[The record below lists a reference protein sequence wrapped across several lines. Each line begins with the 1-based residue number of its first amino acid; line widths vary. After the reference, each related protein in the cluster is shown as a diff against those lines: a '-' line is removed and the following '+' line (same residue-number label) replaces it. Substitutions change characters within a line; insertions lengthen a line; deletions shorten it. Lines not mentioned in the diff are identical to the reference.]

1 MSSNKTLAQKTKDL
15 DSLIIDFYNKY
26 QAEFNLICEE
36 KCIKLKKGER
46 ECFIEKLGEEMT
58 KRGLGTLGIKN
69 QTVAEIVILFNPKT
83 LDASIAGPIFE
94 IVWEGGSKLPLIRLR
109 SKWTDSTTIKAEC
122 KKQKMPNLEC
132 TIEFDG
138 DYNEP
143 AVMDNILNQVKD
155 IISSNYDFKKVVE
168 IANSMVK
175 S

>member
-1 MSSNKTLAQKTKDL
+1 
-15 DSLIIDFYNKY
+15 
-26 QAEFNLICEE
+26 
-36 KCIKLKKGER
+36 
-46 ECFIEKLGEEMT
+46 
-58 KRGLGTLGIKN
+58 
-69 QTVAEIVILFNPKT
+69 
-83 LDASIAGPIFE
+83 
-94 IVWEGGSKLPLIRLR
+94 
-109 SKWTDSTTIKAEC
+109 TDSTTIKAEC
-122 KKQKMPNLEC
+122 KKQKMPKLEC